1 MLKGD
6 ISNELSKRMLVA
18 DEIFLDTEVEVS
30 KKFKF
35 IPVPKINRKLNRST
49 LSFLYLFTVK
59 QGVILELVSFTQ
71 DEETLEK
78 FMDQLDKMGTNP
90 FRYFSAY
97 TSVAQLVTELPYRP
111 EVVGVVDK
119 QERLLR
125 YGHWGRS
132 INEL

>member
-6 ISNELSKRMLVA
+6 ISNELSKRILVT
-18 DEIFLDTEVEVS
+18 DEIFLETEVSVT

-35 IPVPKINRKLNRST
+35 IPVPKVNRNLNRST

-59 QGVILELVSFTQ
+59 QGVILELVSFNQ
-71 DEETLEK
+71 SEEDLEK
-78 FMDQLDKMGTNP
+78 FMEELDKMGTNP
-90 FRYFSAY
+90 FRYFSVY
-97 TSVAQLVTELPYRP
+97 PSVAQLVTELPYRP

-132 INEL
+132 LNEL